1 MNGPA
6 GDRDGSSQATNGA
19 AADHSQ
25 RALELAYRYLDSRDR
40 TEAEVRAHLEGR
52 GLPAGDVQRSVAT
65 LRDQGY
71 LDDARFAHLLA
82 QDKRTLEGWGS
93 DRIRRTLSAR
103 GIDREL
109 IEAALAGGDAPSG
122 ELDRAVTV
130 LRRRFPAPPQERRER
145 NRALAVLL
153 RKGYDTEL
161 ALEAMAQHA
170 SGYVGA

>member
-6 GDRDGSSQATNGA
+6 GDG
-19 AADHSQ
+19 Q
-25 RALELAYRYLDSRDR
+25 RALELAYRYLDPRDR
-40 TEAEVRAHLEGR
+40 SEAEVRAHLDGK
-52 GLPAGDVQRSVAT
+52 GLHAGDVERSIAT

-82 QDKRTLEGWGS
+82 QDKRTLEGWGNE
-93 DRIRRTLSAR
+93 RIRRTLSAH

-109 IEAALAGGDAPSG
+109 IQAALAGDDAPSA
-122 ELDRAVTV
+122 ELDRAVAV
-130 LRRRFPAPPQERRER
+130 LRRRFPAPPRERRER
-145 NRALAVLL
+145 NRALAVLQ

-170 SGYVGA
+170 SGYAAG